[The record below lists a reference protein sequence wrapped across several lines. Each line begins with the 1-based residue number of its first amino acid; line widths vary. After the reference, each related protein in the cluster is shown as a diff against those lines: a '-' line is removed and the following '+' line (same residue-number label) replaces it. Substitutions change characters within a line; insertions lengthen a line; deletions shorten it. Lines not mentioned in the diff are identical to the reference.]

1 MGSQE
6 DMMKG
11 ILPGI
16 IAGFIFLA
24 FAGPGMNMDVGGM
37 IGAGDTPLV
46 GFIIHIIISAVIG
59 ALYTGVYV
67 GAANFF
73 GDNQLLTVAIGG
85 LIYGLIWWI
94 IGGNII
100 MPAISGGDILSLDF
114 NGASLIGHIIFGHTL
129 AWIVASHEI

>member
-24 FAGPGMNMDVGGM
+24 FAGPGMNDMVGGM
-37 IGAGDTPLV
+37 IGVTDTPLV
-46 GFIIHIIISAVIG
+46 GFVIHIVISAVIG
-59 ALYTGVYV
+59 AVYTGVYMGLV
-67 GAANFF
+67 NWG
-73 GDNQLLTVAIGG
+73 NQLITVAIGG

-94 IGGNII
+94 VGGNII
-100 MPAISGGDILSLDF
+100 MPLIAGGDALQLNITTPSF
-114 NGASLIGHIIFGHTL
+114 FGHIIFGHTL
-129 AWIVASHEI
+129 AWIVSSHD